1 VWTKSALYWHSSC
14 TAVPVLPYSYSSCT
28 AVMATG
34 DGCAGPDR
42 RVWAGMR
49 YPSEQ
54 LCTVSAA
61 DRGADVQFAPE
72 GFAPRWSLPSP
83 FHDEEA
89 KLPKGCGAFRTADQ
103 TISSHFQQLQLLLS
117 S

>member
-1 VWTKSALYWHSSC
+1 
-14 TAVPVLPYSYSSCT
+14 
-28 AVMATG
+28 
-34 DGCAGPDR
+34 
-42 RVWAGMR
+42 MR

-54 LCTVSAA
+54 LCTISAA

-83 FHDEEA
+83 FHGEEA

-103 TISSHFQQLQLLLS
+103 TISSLCGAYALPAESIHIAKTASGCIRRYTMETFTIHRHNSFLDNSFLGI
-117 S
+117 